1 MNQSVAKR
9 QLELNPRLSYALSD
23 LSGKMPSVKSENIN
37 NRFANY
43 QDKSTNYQDKSTN
56 YQDKSTNPISSLQP
70 DEISYIQAYLEQVK
84 VNKINDHA
92 RQNNNK
98 YCKSVGTVQPD
109 PRAGVASNSIQN
121 PTHISTYTDRWNEP
135 IVRETPVPTTRTM
148 DTNYRSPI
156 LPTDTR
162 GAVSTRQKRA
172 DIIQN
177 GIQNMS
183 TGSQDQNDT
192 QYRNNYHNPYEY
204 GSRQNEFGSLY
215 KPTYTGPYNNNP
227 DLLDEMGIN
236 PGMYWETFPGDIRNV
251 NLESSLLQREMTHT
265 PGQRELTER
274 ELNRF
279 DLLPFDPQDTRHI
292 IWKDNMP
299 RGGYP
304 TRVDRLETL

>member
-23 LSGKMPSVKSENIN
+23 LSGKMPSVKSENH
-37 NRFANY
+37 
-43 QDKSTNYQDKSTN
+43 QDRSS
-56 YQDKSTNPISSLQP
+56 NPISSLQP

-84 VNKINDHA
+84 VNKINSHA

-98 YCKSVGTVQPD
+98 YCQSVGTARLVGTVQSD
-109 PRAGVASNSIQN
+109 TRTGGSNELSNVVGMSSNSSQN
-121 PTHISTYTDRWNEP
+121 LTYAPTYTDRWNEP
-135 IVRETPVPTTRTM
+135 IVRETPIPTTRTM
-148 DTNYRSPI
+148 DANYRSSN
-156 LPTDTR
+156 LPTDSR
-162 GAVSTRQKRA
+162 GAVSTRQRRA

-183 TGSQDQNDT
+183 ITAQNQNDT
-192 QYRNNYHNPYEY
+192 QYQNSYHNPYEY
-204 GSRQNEFGSLY
+204 GSRQNEFGSIY

-236 PGMYWETFPGDIRNV
+236 PGMYWETFPGDVRNV

-304 TRVDRLETL
+304 TRTDRLETL